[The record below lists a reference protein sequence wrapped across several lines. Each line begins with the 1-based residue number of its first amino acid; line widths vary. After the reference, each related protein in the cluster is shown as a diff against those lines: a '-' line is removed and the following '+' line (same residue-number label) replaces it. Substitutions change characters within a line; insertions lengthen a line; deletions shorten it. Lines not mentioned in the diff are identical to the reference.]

1 MGRLIFATL
10 FTISVGCGVGEVPI
24 EGGETDGGNTVDG
37 EASFNEQ
44 IMPLVTA
51 KGCVTPT
58 CHGGVQQPSLSTFS
72 ALQPR
77 YYTKPGSGNILVT
90 KGNLTGGVHQA
101 VPYFDAAEQ
110 ATVAAWIDGL

>member
-1 MGRLIFATL
+1 MGRLILATL
-10 FTISVGCGVGEVPI
+10 FTITVGCGVGEVPI
-24 EGGETDGGNTVDG
+24 GGGDPDGGGVDG

-58 CHGGVQQPSLSTFS
+58 CHGGVQQPSLSAFS
-72 ALQPR
+72 LLQPR
-77 YYTKPGSGNILVT
+77 YYAKPGSGNILVT
-90 KGNLTGGVHQA
+90 KGNLTAGVHQA
-101 VPYFDAAEQ
+101 VPYFDTAEQ